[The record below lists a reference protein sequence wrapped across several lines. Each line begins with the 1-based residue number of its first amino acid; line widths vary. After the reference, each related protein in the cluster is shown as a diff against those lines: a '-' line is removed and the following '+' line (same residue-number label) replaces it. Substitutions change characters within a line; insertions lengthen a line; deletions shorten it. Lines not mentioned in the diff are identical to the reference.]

1 MNPNDLEWLKEQK
14 HYPKEKRLINLNV
27 EQSNRVLQPD
37 QPAQPVQP
45 NQPVNQPAQPDQEES
60 GITRTEDV
68 PRRVYRLFLDFLKR
82 TLNITRRG
90 SIFEFHVANG
100 EDYTIIIDEDMMY
113 VTSDTI
119 EQVKSDLGISE
130 ENVMFTRGKMT
141 HYPTSGITQLVL
153 QGVNSEMILQYQPN
167 QGITVYIEIGGEIIT
182 INGKIIG
189 GIRNE

>member
-14 HYPKEKRLINLNV
+14 HYPKEKGVINLNM
-27 EQSNRVLQPD
+27 EQSNRVLQPE
-37 QPAQPVQP
+37 QPI
-45 NQPVNQPAQPDQEES
+45 QPVNQPINQPVDQEEH

-68 PRRVYRLFLDFLKR
+68 PRKVYRLFLDFLKR

-90 SIFEFHVANG
+90 SIFEFHVTGG
-100 EDYTIIIDEDMMY
+100 EDYTIIIDEDMVY
-113 VTSDTI
+113 ITSDTI

-153 QGVNSEMILQYQPN
+153 QGMNSEMILQYQPD
-167 QGITVYIEIGGEIIT
+167 QGMTVYIEIGGEII
-182 INGKIIG
+182 IMNGKILG
-189 GIRNE
+189 RIRNE

>member
-27 EQSNRVLQPD
+27 EQSNRVLQPE
-37 QPAQPVQP
+37 QPVQP
-45 NQPVNQPAQPDQEES
+45 NQPVNQPVQPDQEES
-60 GITRTEDV
+60 GITRTEGV
-68 PRRVYRLFLDFLKR
+68 PRKVYRLFLDFLKR
-82 TLNITRRG
+82 TLDITRRG

-113 VTSDTI
+113 ITSDTI

-130 ENVMFTRGKMT
+130 ENVMFTRGTMT

-153 QGVNSEMILQYQPN
+153 QGMNSELILQYQPN
-167 QGITVYIEIGGEIIT
+167 QGMTVYIEIGGEIIT
-182 INGKIIG
+182 MNGKIIG